1 MLKSVW
7 FLKLFLRGQDSHEQ
21 IQKTNKLASRRGF
34 GVTLGSLSSHFG
46 VILGSLGLL
55 WVYESYFGVIL
66 VRFHEIR
73 IFPIYFNDFIKVWG
87 EFWID
92 LGLHWG
98 HFW

>member
-1 MLKSVW
+1 MFDRFSID
-7 FLKLFLRGQDSHEQ
+7 FQ
-21 IQKTNKLASRRGF
+21 
-34 GVTLGSLSSHFG
+34 VTLGSPWGRFGATLVSRWDHFGVTSGSLWSHFG

-66 VRFHEIR
+66 ARFHEIL
-73 IFPIYFNDFIKVWG
+73 IFPICFNDFIKVWG

-92 LGLHWG
+92 LGLLWG

>member
-1 MLKSVW
+1 MSEPEG
-7 FLKLFLRGQDSHEQ
+7 FRGH
-21 IQKTNKLASRRGF
+21 F
-34 GVTLGSLSSHFG
+34 GVTFG

-66 VRFHEIR
+66 VRFHEIL
-73 IFPIYFNDFIKVWG
+73 IFSYIYFNDFIKVWG

-92 LGLHWG
+92 LGLLWG